1 MLPDLILIVFVALA
15 LAWGLYALYR
25 RLDQLGQ
32 RLGEEPSNLTNLLD
46 VRHRELQNDLQVG
59 MVRQG
64 DRLSNNQSEA
74 ADRLRDAVTR
84 ELTLTRE
91 QIEKLRVD
99 MLERLVEKSET
110 LLRRVDERLDQISGK
125 VTERLD
131 EGFKKTNET
140 FVSVM
145 QRLSTIDEAQ
155 KKIDGLATNVV
166 SLQSLLGDKRAR
178 GAIGEVQLEDI
189 VRNILPPNAYQFQCV
204 LSTGVRVDCL
214 LRLPDPTGNI
224 GVDSKF
230 PLENYARL
238 IQADQHPAERDTAL
252 RQFRNDV
259 KAHVDAIAGKYI
271 ISGETSDGALL
282 FVPAEAIFA
291 EIHGNHP
298 DVVEYAMKRRV
309 WIVSPTTLMAI
320 LNTVHTVLKNVETRK
335 QIHIIQEALSVLA
348 VDFSRFEERM
358 KKLATHIKQA
368 SNDVD
373 DVHVSSQKISR
384 RFGQIHRVELQ
395 TMAQDTLV
403 EVPNLGAVHML
414 SDESDGPDPEQESQ

>member
-1 MLPDLILIVFVALA
+1 MLPELLLILFVVLV
-15 LAWGLYALYR
+15 LVWGLYALHR
-25 RLDQLGQ
+25 RLDQLGHQ
-32 RLGEEPSNLTNLLD
+32 LGEDSPGLVSLLET
-46 VRHRELQNDLQVG
+46 RHRELQTEMQDGL
-59 MVRQG
+59 VRQG
-64 DRLSNNQSEA
+64 DRLSSNQSEA
-74 ADRLRDAVTR
+74 ADRLRESITR
-84 ELTLTRE
+84 ELTMTRE

-99 MLERLVEKSET
+99 MLERLMEKSES

-189 VRNILPPNAYQFQCV
+189 VRNILPPNAYQFQSV

-214 LRLPDPTGNI
+214 LRLPEPTGNI

-238 IQADQHPAERDTAL
+238 VQSDQQPAAREAAL

-259 KAHVDAIAGKYI
+259 KAHVDAIADKYI
-271 ISGETSDGALL
+271 IPGETSEGALL

-291 EIHGNHP
+291 EIHGSHP

-320 LNTVHTVLKNVETRK
+320 LNTVHAVLKNVETRK
-335 QIHIIQEALSVLA
+335 QVHIIQEALGVLA
-348 VDFSRFEERM
+348 VDFGRFEDRM
-358 KKLATHIKQA
+358 KKLANHIKQA

-373 DVHVSSQKISR
+373 EVHISSQKISR

-395 TMAQDTLV
+395 TVAQDDLLQPGTLSAARLLA
-403 EVPNLGAVHML
+403 EEGD
-414 SDESDGPDPEQESQ
+414 SDQEKS

>member
-1 MLPDLILIVFVALA
+1 MLPELLLIIFVILA
-15 LAWGLYALYR
+15 LVWGLYALHR

-32 RLGEEPSNLTNLLD
+32 QIGEASPGLVGLLETS
-46 VRHRELQNDLQVG
+46 HRELQKDMQEGL
-59 MVRQG
+59 VRQG
-64 DRLSNNQSEA
+64 DRLSSNQLEA
-74 ADRLRDAVTR
+74 ADRLREAVTR
-84 ELTLTRE
+84 ELTMTRE

-99 MLERLVEKSET
+99 MLERLVEKSES
-110 LLRRVDERLDQISGK
+110 LLRRVDERMEQISGK

-140 FVSVM
+140 FISVM

-214 LRLPDPTGNI
+214 LRLPEPTGNI

-238 IQADQHPAERDTAL
+238 IQADQQPAARDAAL
-252 RQFRNDV
+252 RQFRSDV
-259 KAHVDAIAGKYI
+259 KAHVDAIADKYI
-271 ISGETSDGALL
+271 IPGETSEGALL

-291 EIHGNHP
+291 EIHGSHP
-298 DVVEYAMKRRV
+298 DLVEYAMKRRV

-335 QIHIIQEALSVLA
+335 QVHIIQEALGILA
-348 VDFSRFEERM
+348 VDFGRFEERM

-373 DVHVSSQKISR
+373 EVHISSQKISR
-384 RFGQIHRVELQ
+384 RFGQIHRVELRA
-395 TMAQDTLV
+395 TTSDDLL
-403 EVPNLGAVHML
+403 EPGAL
-414 SDESDGPDPEQESQ
+414 SAARLLAEENDADDLPQEKS

>member
-1 MLPDLILIVFVALA
+1 MLPELLLILFVVLA
-15 LAWGLYALYR
+15 LIWGLYALHR
-25 RLDQLGQ
+25 RLDQLGHQ
-32 RLGEEPSNLTNLLD
+32 LGEDSPGLISLLEA
-46 VRHRELQNDLQVG
+46 RHRELQVEVQDGL
-59 MVRQG
+59 VRQG
-64 DRLSNNQSEA
+64 DRLSSNQSEA
-74 ADRLRDAVTR
+74 ADRLREAVTR
-84 ELTLTRE
+84 ELTMTRE

-99 MLERLVEKSET
+99 MLERLMEKSES

-140 FVSVM
+140 FISVM

-189 VRNILPPNAYQFQCV
+189 VRNILPPNAYQFQSV

-214 LRLPDPTGNI
+214 LRLPEPTGSI

-238 IQADQHPAERDTAL
+238 VQADQHPAARDAAL

-259 KAHVDAIAGKYI
+259 KAHVDAIAEKYI
-271 ISGETSDGALL
+271 IPGETSDGALL

-291 EIHGNHP
+291 EIHGSHP

-335 QIHIIQEALSVLA
+335 QVHIIQEALGNLA
-348 VDFSRFEERM
+348 VDFGRFEERM
-358 KKLATHIKQA
+358 KKLANHIKQA

-373 DVHVSSQKISR
+373 EVHISSQKISR

-395 TMAQDTLV
+395 TMAQDEFLQAGTLSTARLL
-403 EVPNLGAVHML
+403 EEEGD
-414 SDESDGPDPEQESQ
+414 SEQEKS

>member
-1 MLPDLILIVFVALA
+1 MLPELLLIIFVVLA
-15 LAWGLYALYR
+15 LVWGLYALHR
-25 RLDQLGQ
+25 RLDQLGHQ
-32 RLGEEPSNLTNLLD
+32 IGEDSPGLISLLET
-46 VRHRELQNDLQVG
+46 RHRELQKDVQEGL
-59 MVRQG
+59 VRQG
-64 DRLSNNQSEA
+64 DRLSSNQLEVS
-74 ADRLRDAVTR
+74 DRLREAVTR
-84 ELTLTRE
+84 ELTMTRE

-99 MLERLVEKSET
+99 MLERLVEKSES
-110 LLRRVDERLDQISGK
+110 LLRRVDERMEQISGK

-140 FVSVM
+140 FISVM
-145 QRLSTIDEAQ
+145 QRLSIIDEAQ

-214 LRLPDPTGNI
+214 LRLPEPTGNI

-238 IQADQHPAERDTAL
+238 VQSDQQPAARDVAL
-252 RQFRNDV
+252 RQFRSDV
-259 KAHVDAIAGKYI
+259 KAHVDAIADKYI
-271 ISGETSDGALL
+271 IPGETSEGALL
-282 FVPAEAIFA
+282 FVPAEAVFA
-291 EIHGNHP
+291 EIHGSHP
-298 DVVEYAMKRRV
+298 DLVEYAMKRHV

-335 QIHIIQEALSVLA
+335 QVHIIQEALSILA
-348 VDFSRFEERM
+348 VDFGRFEERM

-373 DVHVSSQKISR
+373 EVHISSQKISR

-395 TMAQDTLV
+395 TVAQDDLLEPGTLSAAHLLAEEGDV
-403 EVPNLGAVHML
+403 
-414 SDESDGPDPEQESQ
+414 SDSTQEKS

>member
-1 MLPDLILIVFVALA
+1 MLPELLLILFVVLV
-15 LAWGLYALYR
+15 LVWGLYALHR
-25 RLDQLGQ
+25 RLDQLGHQ
-32 RLGEEPSNLTNLLD
+32 LGEDSPGLIALLEA
-46 VRHRELQNDLQVG
+46 RHRELQAEVQDGL
-59 MVRQG
+59 VRQG
-64 DRLSNNQSEA
+64 DRLSSNQSEA
-74 ADRLRDAVTR
+74 ADRLREAVTR

-99 MLERLVEKSET
+99 MLERLMEKSES

-189 VRNILPPNAYQFQCV
+189 VRNILPPNAYQFQSV

-214 LRLPDPTGNI
+214 LRLPEPTGSI

-238 IQADQHPAERDTAL
+238 VQADQQPAARDAAL

-259 KAHVDAIAGKYI
+259 KAHVDAIADKYI
-271 ISGETSDGALL
+271 IPGETSDGALL

-291 EIHGNHP
+291 EIHGSHP

-335 QIHIIQEALSVLA
+335 QVHIIQEALGNLA
-348 VDFSRFEERM
+348 VDFGRFEERM
-358 KKLATHIKQA
+358 KKLANHIKQA

-373 DVHVSSQKISR
+373 EVHISSQKISR

-395 TMAQDTLV
+395 TMAQDEFLQAGTLSAARLL
-403 EVPNLGAVHML
+403 EEEGD
-414 SDESDGPDPEQESQ
+414 SEQEKS

>member
-1 MLPDLILIVFVALA
+1 MLPELLLILFVVLA
-15 LAWGLYALYR
+15 LVWGLYALHR
-25 RLDQLGQ
+25 RLDQLGHQ
-32 RLGEEPSNLTNLLD
+32 LGEDSPGLISLLEA
-46 VRHRELQNDLQVG
+46 RHRELQVEVQDGL
-59 MVRQG
+59 VRQG
-64 DRLSNNQSEA
+64 DRLSSNQSEA
-74 ADRLRDAVTR
+74 ADRLREAVTR
-84 ELTLTRE
+84 ELTMTRE

-99 MLERLVEKSET
+99 MLERLMEKSES

-140 FVSVM
+140 FISVM

-189 VRNILPPNAYQFQCV
+189 VRNILPPNAYQFQSV

-214 LRLPDPTGNI
+214 LRLPEPTGSI

-238 IQADQHPAERDTAL
+238 VQADQYPAAREAAL

-259 KAHVDAIAGKYI
+259 KAHVDAIADKYI
-271 ISGETSDGALL
+271 IPGETSDGALL

-291 EIHGNHP
+291 EIHGSHP

-335 QIHIIQEALSVLA
+335 QVHIIQEALGNLA
-348 VDFSRFEERM
+348 VDFGRFEERM
-358 KKLATHIKQA
+358 KKLANHIKQA

-373 DVHVSSQKISR
+373 EVHISSQKISR

-395 TMAQDTLV
+395 TMAQDEFLQPGTMSAERLL
-403 EVPNLGAVHML
+403 EEEGD
-414 SDESDGPDPEQESQ
+414 SEQEKS

>member
-1 MLPDLILIVFVALA
+1 MLPELLLILFVVLA
-15 LAWGLYALYR
+15 LVWGLYALHR
-25 RLDQLGQ
+25 RLDQLGHQ
-32 RLGEEPSNLTNLLD
+32 LGEDSPGLISLLEA
-46 VRHRELQNDLQVG
+46 RHRELQVEVQDGL
-59 MVRQG
+59 VRQG
-64 DRLSNNQSEA
+64 DRLSSNQSEA
-74 ADRLRDAVTR
+74 ADRLREAVTR
-84 ELTLTRE
+84 ELTMTRE

-99 MLERLVEKSET
+99 MLERLMEKSES

-140 FVSVM
+140 FISVM

-189 VRNILPPNAYQFQCV
+189 VRNILPPNAYQFQSV

-214 LRLPDPTGNI
+214 LRLPEPTGSI

-238 IQADQHPAERDTAL
+238 VQADQYPAAREAAL

-259 KAHVDAIAGKYI
+259 KAHVDAIADKYI
-271 ISGETSDGALL
+271 IPGETSDGALL

-291 EIHGNHP
+291 EIHGSHP

-335 QIHIIQEALSVLA
+335 QVHIIQEALGNLA
-348 VDFSRFEERM
+348 VDFGRFEERM
-358 KKLATHIKQA
+358 KKLANHIKQA

-373 DVHVSSQKISR
+373 EVHISSQKISR

-395 TMAQDTLV
+395 TMAQDEFLQPGTMSAARLL
-403 EVPNLGAVHML
+403 EEEGD
-414 SDESDGPDPEQESQ
+414 SEQEKS

>member
-1 MLPDLILIVFVALA
+1 MMLPELLLIILVVAA
-15 LAWGLYALYR
+15 LAWFF
-25 RLDQLGQ
+25 QSQ
-32 RLGEEPSNLTNLLD
+32 RQRQENLQ
-46 VRHRELQNDLQVG
+46 RELKDMLQDG

-64 DRLSNNQSEA
+64 DRLASNQTEA
-74 ADRLRDAVTR
+74 AERLRDSVER
-84 ELTLTRE
+84 
-91 QIEKLRVD
+91 LRVD
-99 MLERLVEKSET
+99 MLERLN
-110 LLRRVDERLDQISGK
+110 ERMEQISGK
-125 VTERLD
+125 VNERLE

-140 FVSVM
+140 FVQVM

-166 SLQSLLGDKRAR
+166 SLQTLLGDKRAR

-189 VRNILPPNAYQFQCV
+189 VRNILPPNTYEFQSV

-214 LRLPDPTGNI
+214 LRLPEPTGNI

-238 IQADQHPAERDTAL
+238 VQADSSPAEREAAI
-252 RQFRNDV
+252 RQFRSDV
-259 KAHVDAIAGKYI
+259 KGHVDAIADKYI
-271 ISGETSDGALL
+271 ISGETGDGALM

-320 LNTVHTVLKNVETRK
+320 LNTAHAVLKNVETRK
-335 QIHIIQEALSVLA
+335 QVHIIQDALGALA
-348 VDFSRFEERM
+348 ADFSRFETRM
-358 KKLATHIKQA
+358 SNLAKHIRQA

-373 DVHVSSQKISR
+373 EVHTSSQKIVK
-384 RFGQIHRVELQ
+384 RFTQIQRVELENV
-395 TMAQDTLV
+395 TPEALL
-403 EVPNLGAVHML
+403 P
-414 SDESDGPDPEQESQ
+414 SDEADSDEGKA

>member
-1 MLPDLILIVFVALA
+1 MLPELLLIIFVVLA
-15 LAWGLYALYR
+15 LVWGLYALHR
-25 RLDQLGQ
+25 RLDQLGHQ
-32 RLGEEPSNLTNLLD
+32 LGEDSPGLSSLLETH
-46 VRHRELQNDLQVG
+46 HRELQKDMQEGL
-59 MVRQG
+59 MRQG
-64 DRLSNNQSEA
+64 DRLSSNQIEA
-74 ADRLRDAVTR
+74 GDRLREAVTR
-84 ELTLTRE
+84 ELTMTRE

-99 MLERLVEKSET
+99 MLERLVEKSES

-140 FVSVM
+140 FISVM

-230 PLENYARL
+230 PLENYSRL
-238 IQADQHPAERDTAL
+238 IQSEQQPTAREGAL
-252 RQFRNDV
+252 RQFRTDV
-259 KAHVDAIAGKYI
+259 KAHVDAIADKYI
-271 ISGETSDGALL
+271 IPGETSEGALL

-291 EIHGNHP
+291 EIHGSHP
-298 DVVEYAMKRRV
+298 DLVEYAMKRRV

-335 QIHIIQEALSVLA
+335 QVHIIQEALSILA
-348 VDFSRFEERM
+348 VDFGRFEERM
-358 KKLATHIKQA
+358 KKLAMHIKQA

-373 DVHVSSQKISR
+373 EVHISSQKISR

-395 TMAQDTLV
+395 TMAED
-403 EVPNLGAVHML
+403 NLLEPGTVSAAHL
-414 SDESDGPDPEQESQ
+414 LAEEGDANDSEQEKS